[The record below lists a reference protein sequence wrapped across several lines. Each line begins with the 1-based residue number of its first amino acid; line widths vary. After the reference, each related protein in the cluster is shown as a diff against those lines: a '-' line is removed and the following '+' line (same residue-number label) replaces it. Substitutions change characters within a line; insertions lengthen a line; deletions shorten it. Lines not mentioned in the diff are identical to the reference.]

1 MMMLKSTISALWYLS
16 PTCFSVILSAVLGTP
31 MRFHVYFFHDIP
43 RVKRLLIQYLVCRK
57 FSPVRYFENFPR
69 EHDPI
74 LLICLLPHCN
84 QTWNRFVFA
93 NSRLMVQSIEFTKG
107 TIFYS
112 ALAALSSLRDLSK
125 ATSILSDP
133 SKVPEQ
139 ALRAST
145 ARDPTDLA
153 TMMAP
158 PGATGETRDNGALGG
173 FSWNS

>member
-1 MMMLKSTISALWYLS
+1 MSI
-16 PTCFSVILSAVLGTP
+16 PPCFSVILSAVLGTP
-31 MRFHVYFFHDIP
+31 MRLHVYLFHDIP
-43 RVKRLLIQYLVCRK
+43 GVKRLLIQYLVCRN
-57 FSPVRYFENFPR
+57 FSLARYFENFPR
-69 EHDPI
+69 EHDRI
-74 LLICLLPHCN
+74 LLICLLPHYN
-84 QTWNRFVFA
+84 AKSQTWNCFVFA
-93 NSRLMVQSIEFTKG
+93 ESRLMVQSIEFTKG
-107 TIFYS
+107 TIFCS